1 MLLGQ
6 QVKTV
11 THVVELLSFVQD
23 GTRMHGVH
31 GFPESLRRQKLQM
44 G

>member
-1 MLLGQ
+1 MLPRQ
-6 QVKTV
+6 RVKAV

-23 GTRMHGVH
+23 RNRRHGVH
-31 GFPESLRRQKLQM
+31 CFQNPKERKLQM